1 MDPQEGE
8 QAVAYALDPPSQ
20 GPDMSVEQCEPER
33 STQSIFYV
41 VSKQCQALTKKSY
54 CCLYVR

>member
-41 VSKQCQALTKKSY
+41 VSKQLTKKKAMSMDI
-54 CCLYVR
+54 

>member
-20 GPDMSVEQCEPER
+20 GPDMSVKQCEPER